1 MGELRSTEDR
11 LSLGSDISQNKP
23 IHRHLS
29 PSIIFFALY
38 SYVSSSIETRIV
50 STTTTTIIIQAR
62 DDLRSQFELYVP
74 KKIEDPYS
82 LDFLKKKRGP
92 AAVATIPEKDLRTAV
107 TALGW
112 HTLSDAEVGECGVWR
127 GGLSTCSAAAAVI
140 IESGFFCCIAYISK
154 VLLPS
159 ASNFL

>member
-50 STTTTTIIIQAR
+50 STTTIIIQAR

-127 GGLSTCSAAAAVI
+127 GEIGR
-140 IESGFFCCIAYISK
+140 
-154 VLLPS
+154 
-159 ASNFL
+159 ASCRERVWIRV